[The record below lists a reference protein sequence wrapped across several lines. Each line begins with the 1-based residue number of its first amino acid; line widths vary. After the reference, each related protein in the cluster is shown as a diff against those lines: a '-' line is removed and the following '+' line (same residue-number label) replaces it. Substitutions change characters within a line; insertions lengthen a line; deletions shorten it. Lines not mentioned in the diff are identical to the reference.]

1 MSLIATLKQGHEC
14 FSLSTYPLIIDFV
27 GSWVSFDLMAELVF
41 GKAFQML
48 DIADNRFIIDL
59 IQSAAFRVGVCLQMP
74 QLAMLKLDKLFAPR
88 IRRLRD
94 KYVKVSKDM
103 AIRRMEMGSK
113 RQDLFSHI
121 LAARDPE
128 TGKGFS
134 MDEIW
139 GEATLLIIAGT
150 ASTFPGP

>member
-1 MSLIATLKQGHEC
+1 
-14 FSLSTYPLIIDFV
+14 
-27 GSWVSFDLMAELVF
+27 MAELVF
-41 GKAFQML
+41 GKAFRML

-59 IQSAAFRVGVCLQMP
+59 IQGAAFRVGVCLQMP

-103 AIRRMEMGSK
+103 AVQRMEMGSK

-150 ASTFPGP
+150 APTFPDPQY